1 MTSSQQLRENLL
13 QTDEEFRQ
21 LAQQHRELDNRLSA
35 LSRQLYRTSNEEL
48 EKATLKKRK
57 LRLKDQMED
66 IVRRRSE
73 PSSRIAPPS
82 LQPHPRG

>member
-21 LAQQHRELDNRLSA
+21 LAEQHHELDTRISE
-35 LSRQLYRTSNEEL
+35 LSRQLYRTGNEEL

-57 LRLKDQMED
+57 LRLKDHIED
-66 IVRRRSE
+66 SVRRSSE
-73 PSSRIAPPS
+73 PARVGSAT
-82 LQPHPRG
+82 LQPNARG